1 MPDPLATVADFEDRL
16 GRAVSDEDE
25 RLRLEALLRDASA
38 AVRAYTGRQWLT
50 GTVTT
55 SFRPRSDWVK
65 VPNVD
70 TITSVVNPATSLAV
84 PYQYDGVDRLYIWPA
99 LYRNALDYDWA
110 GMPGTVVVTYVADD
124 PAPDAVIAVV
134 CQMAARAFGLSPL
147 DSGHQQE
154 SIAGYSYS
162 VGTAAAAGAV
172 GMLQG
177 ERDILDLYRVAGG
190 TIWVNGT

>member
-1 MPDPLATVADFEDRL
+1 VEPLATVADVEDRL

-55 SFRPRSDWVK
+55 SFRPRSDFVK
-65 VPNVD
+65 VPNV
-70 TITSVVNPATSLAV
+70 TSITSVVNPVTNLAV

-99 LYRNALDYDWA
+99 LYRDAFDYDWV
-110 GMPGTVVVTYVADD
+110 GMPSTVVVTYVADD
-124 PAPDAVIAVV
+124 PAPDAVVAVV

-177 ERDILDLYRVAGG
+177 ERDVLDLYRAVGGNIWVGG
-190 TIWVNGT
+190 T

>member
-1 MPDPLATVADFEDRL
+1 MTPLASVADVEDRL

-38 AVRAYTGRQWLT
+38 AVRAYTGQQWLT
-50 GTVTT
+50 GTVVRQ
-55 SFRPRSDWVK
+55 FRPRSDFVK
-65 VPNVD
+65 VPNV
-70 TITSVVNPATSLAV
+70 TSVTSVVNPSTALAV
-84 PYQYDGVDRLYIWPA
+84 PYQFDGVDRLYIWPA
-99 LYRNALDYDWA
+99 LYRNALDYDWP
-110 GMPGTVVVTYVADD
+110 GMPGTVTVTYVADD
-124 PAPDAVIAVV
+124 PAPDAVVAVV
-134 CQMAARAFGLSPL
+134 CQMAARAFGISPE

-177 ERDILDLYRVAGG
+177 ERDILDLYRTVGG
-190 TIWVNGT
+190 TIWVGGT